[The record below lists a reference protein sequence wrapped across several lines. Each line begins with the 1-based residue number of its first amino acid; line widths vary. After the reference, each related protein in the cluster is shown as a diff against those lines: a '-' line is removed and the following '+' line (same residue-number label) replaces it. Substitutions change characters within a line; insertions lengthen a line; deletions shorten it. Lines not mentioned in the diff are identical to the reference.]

1 MSDLLSVS
9 DALKIIVE
17 SLTPTSLETIP
28 TSQALGRILAEEI
41 HAAFDLPSFSNSSM
55 DGFAVQAGEVANAS
69 PENPAILP
77 VDANLSAGDGEPYI
91 LRSGQAARIM
101 TGAPIPLGCDAVV
114 PLEQTNY
121 FPLAPGS
128 STPVTVKI
136 YNPVGAGEN
145 VRPAGQD
152 ARTGEL
158 LLQKGKKI
166 RPQDVG
172 IIAMTGQ
179 AEVRV
184 YKKPR
189 VGVFSSGDELI
200 QLGESLSYGKIYDS
214 NSHTLSAFVEI
225 TGGIPYSL
233 GTAKDDFE
241 SVRACFD
248 QAVQRGVDLIISS
261 AGVSVGAYDFIRS
274 VVEAYGQIHFWRVNM
289 RPGKPVTYGAYKGV
303 PFFGLPG
310 NPVSAFIGFEIFVRP
325 ALARMSGWQ
334 QPTRVVQR
342 VFLQEAVESDGRE
355 SYLRSVVAFS
365 DGVWKAKLTGHQ
377 GSGNLR
383 SLIQANA
390 LLLIP
395 SGVKYLPIGAE
406 AEAWLLDE

>member
-1 MSDLLSVS
+1 
-9 DALKIIVE
+9 
-17 SLTPTSLETIP
+17 
-28 TSQALGRILAEEI
+28 
-41 HAAFDLPSFSNSSM
+41 
-55 DGFAVQAGEVANAS
+55 
-69 PENPAILP
+69 
-77 VDANLSAGDGEPYI
+77 
-91 LRSGQAARIM
+91 
-101 TGAPIPLGCDAVV
+101 
-114 PLEQTNY
+114 
-121 FPLAPGS
+121 
-128 STPVTVKI
+128 
-136 YNPVGAGEN
+136 
-145 VRPAGQD
+145 
-152 ARTGEL
+152 
-158 LLQKGKKI
+158 
-166 RPQDVG
+166 
-172 IIAMTGQ
+172 
-179 AEVRV
+179 
-184 YKKPR
+184 
-189 VGVFSSGDELI
+189 
-200 QLGESLSYGKIYDS
+200 
-214 NSHTLSAFVEI
+214 
-225 TGGIPYSL
+225 
-233 GTAKDDFE
+233 
-241 SVRACFD
+241 
-248 QAVQRGVDLIISS
+248 
-261 AGVSVGAYDFIRS
+261 VSVGAYDFIRS